1 VRHIVSELQQTKV
14 NSSNVHWRVSAFSLD
29 GSYNLK
35 GKLIKSGATAQVLKQ
50 QLDKKLFI
58 PFFGLFNIGPTRPMR
73 ISKIYLIKFN
83 VYS

>member
-1 VRHIVSELQQTKV
+1 MG
-14 NSSNVHWRVSAFSLD
+14 AFSLD

-58 PFFGLFNIGPTRPMR
+58 PFFGLFQHRHAPDENNLT
-73 ISKIYLIKFN
+73 KFN